1 MVVHVL
7 ILLNLHRCQTCSYAC
22 RTTSQLVVH
31 LRKHTGDAPF
41 SCLYCDSKFKIK
53 SDMKRHMRTH
63 TGEKPFKCEQ
73 CDFSCSAKSKYTF
86 ALSSAKQIFK
96 YVINIWLFI
105 IAFNRTYYCLFV
117 ENLSTAVFG
126 VLILTYSIYF
136 LLQVI

>member
-1 MVVHVL
+1 MAILSLNIITGYVKFYFPLDVRVGHMKIIHTIKLL

-73 CDFSCSAKSKYTF
+73 CDFSCSAKSKYTC
-86 ALSSAKQIFK
+86 ALSSSKQIFK
-96 YVINIWLFI
+96 YVINI
-105 IAFNRTYYCLFV
+105 
-117 ENLSTAVFG
+117 
-126 VLILTYSIYF
+126 
-136 LLQVI
+136 

>member
-1 MVVHVL
+1 MVVL

-73 CDFSCSAKSKYTF
+73 CDFSCSAKSKYTC
-86 ALSSAKQIFK
+86 ALSSSKQIFE
-96 YVINIWLFI
+96 YIINI
-105 IAFNRTYYCLFV
+105 
-117 ENLSTAVFG
+117 
-126 VLILTYSIYF
+126 
-136 LLQVI
+136 